1 MLKSR
6 SMTMITGSLIETSM
20 SNFTTRKTLLILSKV
35 KTAPPVLLLLMMT
48 SLDTLASTTVQRPA
62 FLKLLL
68 MMRKLRSSWSGKT
81 VPMVKSPLSG
91 EPKT

>member
-35 KTAPPVLLLLMMT
+35 KTAPLVLLLLMMT

-81 VPMVKSPLSG
+81 VPMVKLPLSG